1 MAAEIASGDALAQ
14 PQDVVTPVPVAVP
27 YDKDPQADHQRAA
40 IEERQSFVE
49 RVSGARI
56 EHIAQFSF
64 DPGTTVG
71 NIESL
76 TGVAQVPLGIAGPLR
91 VNGEYAHGD
100 FLIPLATTEGTLVAS
115 YNRGM
120 KVLNLCG
127 GVTTTLADD
136 RMQRA
141 PVFVFESARQA
152 RHFRDWVTLHFD
164 DIRRAAEMTSRVAK
178 LLAIETY
185 LSNNFAF
192 LRFDFA
198 TGDAAGQNMV
208 GRATYAA
215 CEWIVATNST
225 VLRYHLES
233 NVATDKKVSHINL
246 LHTRGKRVTAEA
258 TIPAAILREELRVD
272 AGSIQDLGIVS
283 NVGAFL
289 AGATNNG
296 LHAANALAAMFIA
309 TGQDVANV
317 AEGSA
322 AIVYG
327 EETPNGGLYLSITI
341 PSLIVATHGGGTGLA
356 TQRECLAILGCDGAG
371 KVNKLAEIM
380 AAVALAGE
388 LSLAAAISS
397 REWVAA
403 HERLGRKR

>member
-1 MAAEIASGDALAQ
+1 MATEIASEEAQAQ
-14 PQDVVTPVPVAVP
+14 PEAPRSVPVAVP
-27 YDKDPQADHQRAA
+27 YEKDALADHQPAA
-40 IEERQSFVE
+40 IKRRQEFVQLT
-49 RVSGARI
+49 SGARI
-56 EHIAQFSF
+56 EHLARFSF
-64 DPGTTVG
+64 DPRTTIG

-76 TGVAQVPLGIAGPLR
+76 TGAAQVPLGMAGPLR
-91 VNGEYAHGD
+91 VNGEYARGD

-120 KVLNLCG
+120 KVLNLSG
-127 GVTTTLADD
+127 GATTTIADA

-141 PVFVFESARQA
+141 PVFVFASARHA
-152 RHFRDWVTLHFD
+152 RAFRDWVDLHFD
-164 DIRRAAEMTSRVAK
+164 EIRRAAEMTSRVAK

-192 LRFDFA
+192 LRCDFE

-208 GRATYAA
+208 GRATLAA
-215 CEWIVATNST
+215 CEWIVSANGT

-258 TIPAAILREELRVD
+258 TIPCAVLRDELRVD
-272 AGSIQDLGIVS
+272 AESLRDLGVVG

-322 AIVYG
+322 AVIYG
-327 EETPNGGLYLSITI
+327 ERMPNGDFYISITI
-341 PSLIVATHGGGTGLA
+341 PSLIVATHGGGTSLA
-356 TQRECLAILGCDGAG
+356 TQRECLAILGCDGSG
-371 KVNKLAEIM
+371 HVNKLAEIM
-380 AAVALAGE
+380 TAVALAGE